1 MELFCGDAE
10 VSSKLRQDTFGSSF
24 GFQVF
29 SAAFDI
35 QDGLDGASLDFM
47 LHPYRFDLT
56 ADVGF
61 ALALNAI
68 LRLRPGGVV
77 VLGLC
82 CESFSIMCLDS
93 C

>member
-1 MELFCGDAE
+1 MEMQKSAASSARTPLE
-10 VSSKLRQDTFGSSF
+10 VRLDFKF
-24 GFQVF
+24 F

-61 ALALNAI
+61 ALALNAT